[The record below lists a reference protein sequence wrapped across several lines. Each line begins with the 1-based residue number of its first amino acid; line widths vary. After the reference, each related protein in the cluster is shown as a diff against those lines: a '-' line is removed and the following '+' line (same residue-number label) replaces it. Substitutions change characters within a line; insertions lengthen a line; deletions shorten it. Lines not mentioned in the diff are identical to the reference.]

1 MVHLQAQRISTHH
14 KEPEMDVL
22 AYEIEI
28 VQNDLVRVE
37 AYLAGGQLR
46 FELEDIVLEADE
58 AHEVL
63 KLVRTLKQKRL
74 DQLVS
79 LQSEGESA

>member
-1 MVHLQAQRISTHH
+1 
-14 KEPEMDVL
+14 MDVL